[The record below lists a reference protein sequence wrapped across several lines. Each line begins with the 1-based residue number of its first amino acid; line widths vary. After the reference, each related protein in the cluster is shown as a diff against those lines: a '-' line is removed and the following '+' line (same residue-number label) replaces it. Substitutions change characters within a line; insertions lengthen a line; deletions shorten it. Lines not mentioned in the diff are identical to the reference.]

1 MAEPMVSPL
10 VESPHGMSSMT
21 RWSRSAD
28 GELSAAVGGAEF
40 GFRFIREEFSF
51 EDLCDV
57 ALRRNPAR
65 RFLFVSR
72 VLGRHWPTRPGAL
85 RAISTRLAGAIAAR
99 NAGRS
104 LLIVGMSETAT
115 TLGQAVFAA
124 VRDGVAEVAYIE
136 STRRRTGGA
145 IAFEFDE
152 RHSHARCHAVHSP
165 LPGSAV
171 DRALRTA
178 GQIVVVDDECTTGR
192 TAQACVSAIES
203 WSGQPRDSLLSV
215 IVHWQDG
222 RAPKSGRLE
231 VRSLVEGRFRFRS
244 GRLEPV
250 QVTMPRDPPRGS
262 GAGPARIGA
271 RHGLEAPEE
280 LGERRVPN
288 VRAGERILVVG
299 VGEFGYV
306 PLLLAESIEQEGG
319 TAWLQATTRSPV
331 DVGGAITHARAFPAI
346 TGEGYQ
352 EFLYNVPDT
361 HGYSRVIL
369 CAEESLPGP
378 DHPIWKIPRIE
389 GLS

>member
-1 MAEPMVSPL
+1 MVSSS
-10 VESPHGMSSMT
+10 VESSHGMSSMT
-21 RWSRSAD
+21 RWSRPVD

-40 GFRFIREEFSF
+40 FFRFLREEFSF

-72 VLGRHWPTRPGAL
+72 VLGRHWPTRPCAL
-85 RAISTRLAGAIAAR
+85 RAIAARLADAIVAR

-124 VRDGVAEVAYIE
+124 VRQRVTEVAYIE
-136 STRRRTGGA
+136 STRRRTGGP

-165 LPGSAV
+165 LPGSRV
-171 DRALRTA
+171 DQALRTA
-178 GQIVVVDDECTTGR
+178 EQIVVVDDECTTGR
-192 TAQACVSAIES
+192 TAQACVSAFEA
-203 WSGQPRDSLLSV
+203 WSGRSRDSLLSV
-215 IVHWQDG
+215 IVHWQDEQ
-222 RAPKSGRLE
+222 ATKCEQLD
-231 VRSLVEGRFRFRS
+231 VQSLVQGRFRFSS
-244 GRLEPV
+244 GSLEPAHAPV
-250 QVTMPRDPPRGS
+250 PS
-262 GAGPARIGA
+262 GPLLVSGTRRARIGA
-271 RHGLEAPEE
+271 RHGLEAPEA
-280 LGERRVPN
+280 LGAARVPN

-306 PLLLAESIEQEGG
+306 PLLLAERIEQEGG

-331 DVGGAITHARAFPAI
+331 EVGGAITHARAFPSI
-346 TGEGYQ
+346 TEEGYQ
-352 EFLYNVPDT
+352 EFLYNVPDA
-361 HGYSRVIL
+361 HGYSRVVL
-369 CAEESLPGP
+369 CAEESLPSA